1 MNSGKIFLS
10 VLAGAAAGAIAGILL
25 APAKGSKTR
34 KDILNKGED
43 YVDSVKG
50 KMDHMFDTFSRKFD
64 KVKAEATDFAE
75 KAKEDAAHYAEKVKE
90 GASAYAE
97 KKMPNR

>member
-1 MNSGKIFLS
+1 MKSGKILIS

-43 YVDSVKG
+43 YYDSVKG
-50 KMDHMFDTFSRKFD
+50 KMDKLFDTFSRKFEN
-64 KVKAEATDFAE
+64 VKAEATDFAE
-75 KAKEDAAHYAEKVKE
+75 KAKE

-97 KKMPNR
+97 KKMPKR